1 MRTTPLYLAV
11 SHLLCLLT
19 RNRKPLLQRWDEALL
34 DIPEEQW
41 SVFDSDGFV
50 LYTGTLD
57 DCLYVQDHSHGGLT
71 VMPVNEIITLERD
84 SS

>member
-1 MRTTPLYLAV
+1 MRNEPTHNNTLRCHAE
-11 SHLLCLLT
+11 
-19 RNRKPLLQRWDEALL
+19 DEALL

-71 VMPVNEIITLERD
+71 VMPVTK
-84 SS
+84 